1 MAEKMSVK
9 AQAEVRA
16 TLYFAARDAMEN
28 LGYTTETIATGALVH
43 LPDGQYAE
51 VNISI
56 KDPTKFDLQAAR
68 DVFAEKQVAAA
79 ARAEK
84 AAEKAAKEAEKKAKA
99 AAEAKEATV
108 E

>member
-16 TLYFAARDAMEN
+16 TLYSAAREAVEA
-28 LGYTTETIATGALVH
+28 LGYATETIATGALVH

-56 KDPTKFDLQAAR
+56 KDPTLMGTIYDIIPFFYNVVD
-68 DVFAEKQVAAA
+68 
-79 ARAEK
+79 
-84 AAEKAAKEAEKKAKA
+84 
-99 AAEAKEATV
+99 
-108 E
+108 